1 MPEKTFHI
9 MTFGC
14 QMNVHDSD
22 WLRRSLLAAG
32 FTEQPFE
39 AARVQILNTCSVRA
53 KPEHKVYTELGRIRL
68 LARKFPE
75 RDIIACVG
83 GCVAQQ
89 LGGKLFAKSRELKL
103 LFGTDGLAHA
113 PAAIALLAENSA
125 QTISLLDFSS
135 EYAERTAPGNPAG
148 GAEFR
153 QGIAPVPEN
162 AARPAQTTPAPPAAY
177 VNIMQGCDNFCTYCI
192 VPFVRGRQKSR
203 TVQAVLEE
211 CRALVKGGCKEITL
225 LGQNVNAFGQDPAVP
240 GKTGIHAPGAG
251 SGDTTNAFVSLLHQ
265 LAGISGLQRLRFITP
280 HPKDMPDGLIEAFAQ
295 LPVLAPRLH
304 LPLQSGS
311 DRVLKRMNRQYDL
324 RHYMRLVSRLKSAR
338 PGIQLSTDIIVG
350 FPGETEE
357 DFSATM
363 RAMREADFAA
373 SFSFVYSD
381 RPGTKAGE
389 YTDKVPR
396 EEALERLS
404 RLQRWQDDN
413 TRRILRSLVGAKAQ
427 VLIEEASLKKG
438 HSNMRGRDAYGFS
451 VHIPLRPG
459 ELINIGDMA
468 QVRISEAGRHT
479 LRGRLD

>member
-1 MPEKTFHI
+1 

-14 QMNVHDSD
+14 QMNVNDSD

-68 LARKFPE
+68 LARKFPG

-89 LGGKLFAKSRELKL
+89 LGEQLFAKSRELKL

-113 PAAIALLAENSA
+113 PAAIAMLAENSVQA
-125 QTISLLDFSS
+125 ISLLDFSS
-135 EYAERTAPGNPAG
+135 EYAERKTPGDPADGTG
-148 GAEFR
+148 GPDFR
-153 QGIAPVPEN
+153 QRIAPSPEN
-162 AARPAQTTPAPPAAY
+162 AAQPAQTTPATAPPAAY

-203 TVQAVLEE
+203 AVQAVLEE
-211 CRALVKGGCKEITL
+211 CRALIKGGCKEITL
-225 LGQNVNAFGQDPAVP
+225 LGQNVNAFGQDAGVAAE
-240 GKTGIHAPGAG
+240 TGIPAPEADKRDKTDG
-251 SGDTTNAFVSLLHQ
+251 FVSLLHQ
-265 LAGISGLQRLRFITP
+265 LAGLSGLQRLRFITP

-295 LPVLAPRLH
+295 LSVLAPRLH

-311 DRVLKRMNRQYDL
+311 DRVLKRMNRRYDL
-324 RHYMRLVSRLKSAR
+324 RHYMRLVGRLKAAR

-357 DFSATM
+357 DFNATM
-363 RAMREADFAA
+363 QAMREADFAA

-381 RPGTKAGE
+381 RPGTKAGG
-389 YTDKVPR
+389 YTDKIPR

-413 TRRILRSLVGAKAQ
+413 TRRILRGLVGAKAQ
-427 VLIEEASLKKG
+427 VLIEETSLKNG
-438 HSNMRGRDAYGFS
+438 ESNMRGRDAYGFS
-451 VHIPLRPG
+451 VHIPLRQG
-459 ELINIGDMA
+459 ELLNIGDMA
-468 QVRISEAGRHT
+468 DVRISGAGRHA
-479 LRGRLD
+479 LRGCLD